1 MNAPVDAG
9 QRWRRRLDRLLPT
22 VFLMALA
29 FVQRPGWTAADT
41 KLDLVLDPGGFLA
54 RSVSLW
60 DPLAAG
66 GQLQNQA
73 YGYLFPMGPFFWV
86 GDTVGLPGWV
96 VQRCWWA
103 LLLVVA
109 YHGALL
115 VLERLGIGSTWS
127 RVIGA
132 FAYALAPRMVMG
144 LGAISSEIWPM
155 ALAPWILAP
164 LIAPVPGRERAAAL
178 RSGVAVLLLGAVN
191 AVASL
196 AVLVLPLWWILT
208 RRGRVRRL
216 LLGWWVLAVGLATA
230 WWIGPLLL
238 LGRYSPPFLDWIEDS
253 RVTTAVASVTEALR
267 GTTQWIATIGGA
279 DDAVWPGGWVLLTS
293 RNAMLF
299 GLVIVCAG
307 LLGLALAQRPWS
319 AFARG
324 GLALGLVLVTF
335 GHSTGVAGPWAEI
348 AADLLDGVLAP
359 FRNTHKFEPVI
370 RLPVVIGVAHG
381 LPWAVDRLRRS
392 AAPWPRIAPA
402 LVVLAL
408 VGQTAVPAFVGV
420 IQRGP
425 FVAVPRAW
433 EDAARWLGDHPD
445 GRRTLVLP
453 GGNAPA
459 RLWGDPKDEPLQP
472 HATQPWIVRDAVPLG
487 SAGATRLL
495 NEIEARV
502 AQGRGGPEL
511 LSLLDTLA
519 VNRVLLAA
527 DHQRVRSRTTP
538 PVV

>member
-22 VFLMALA
+22 VFLVALA

-41 KLDLVLDPGGFLA
+41 KLDLVIDPGGFLA

-238 LGRYSPPFLDWIEDS
+238 LGRYSPPFLD
-253 RVTTAVASVTEALR
+253 
-267 GTTQWIATIGGA
+267 
-279 DDAVWPGGWVLLTS
+279 
-293 RNAMLF
+293 
-299 GLVIVCAG
+299 
-307 LLGLALAQRPWS
+307 
-319 AFARG
+319 
-324 GLALGLVLVTF
+324 
-335 GHSTGVAGPWAEI
+335 
-348 AADLLDGVLAP
+348 
-359 FRNTHKFEPVI
+359 
-370 RLPVVIGVAHG
+370 
-381 LPWAVDRLRRS
+381 
-392 AAPWPRIAPA
+392 
-402 LVVLAL
+402 
-408 VGQTAVPAFVGV
+408 
-420 IQRGP
+420 
-425 FVAVPRAW
+425 
-433 EDAARWLGDHPD
+433 
-445 GRRTLVLP
+445 
-453 GGNAPA
+453 
-459 RLWGDPKDEPLQP
+459 
-472 HATQPWIVRDAVPLG
+472 
-487 SAGATRLL
+487 
-495 NEIEARV
+495 
-502 AQGRGGPEL
+502 
-511 LSLLDTLA
+511 
-519 VNRVLLAA
+519 
-527 DHQRVRSRTTP
+527 
-538 PVV
+538 